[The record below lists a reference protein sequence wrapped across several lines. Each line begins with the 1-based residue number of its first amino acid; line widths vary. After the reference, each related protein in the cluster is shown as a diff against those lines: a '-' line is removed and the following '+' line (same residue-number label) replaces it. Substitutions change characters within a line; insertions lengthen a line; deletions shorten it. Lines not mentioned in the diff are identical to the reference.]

1 MCNAELV
8 TYIHLEFGLRT
19 ASLDFYVFLGE
30 FRRKPYLQNDIII
43 IRTMMWPKGV
53 LTLDLRLNYIICDN
67 TGRKQVLELHQ
78 DH

>member
-8 TYIHLEFGLRT
+8 TYVHREFGL
-19 ASLDFYVFLGE
+19 LDFYVFLGE